1 MKSLSLL
8 LGLRLRFAKV
18 FAREGVVSF
27 LPHFMKAYVMKK
39 NTSKSR
45 SHGSSPSSRR
55 LTEGRSKS
63 PRTRSLGLE
72 PLEDRALL
80 SAVGVDVSPAPA
92 ASGYVQTVEAAPA
105 EPIDLSSLSAPLA
118 TEPLSSTG
126 ASLVVTTLNDV
137 VDSGDGVLSLRE
149 ALAAA
154 QDGDT
159 VTFGVSGTIVLSGTQ
174 LEIDKSITVD
184 ATSVW
189 DSQNDAPGITVD
201 GDAASRVFAVTGD
214 SVALKGIKITN
225 GYVNSQLGGG
235 LAGTGLELTLER
247 CVVTGNVSANMGAAG
262 GVGVYDCSLT
272 VLDSVISNNTAR
284 MGGGLYFANG
294 QRDVELTVINSEI
307 SGNTGSDGYSPTG
320 GGGVLLSGASGTL
333 CTANFIGSSIVGNTG
348 TEGGGFY
355 CNGYGSLTLVNSA
368 ICANTALSS
377 GLGIGGAF
385 RASPHFSLSLTG
397 CTVAGNAAVSQNGS
411 ASGYGGGLYAGD
423 VELRNTIVA
432 LNSPD
437 DVNLNGS
444 TVAYNSLSSF
454 SRWTDGANNLV
465 YDSSQPL
472 FTDAENGDF
481 SLAANSQAIDR
492 GNDAYV
498 STQFDLA
505 GRRRFYGSSVDI
517 GAYEYQLPETPSTVV
532 TTLDDTVNAYDD
544 LISLREAIDYAQ
556 DGDTVTFAVSGAIVL
571 SGTQL
576 NLNKSISVDATSVW
590 DSQNDAPGITVDG
603 DGKSRVFLATGAST
617 ALKGIKITNGNSDS
631 YAGGVYTY
639 SNEMTISDCVIS
651 GNRAQGKGG
660 GVHSS
665 RASLT
670 VVNTTVTGNTVSGG
684 TPGGGGISAAGGTQN
699 LLNCVI
705 SDNAVE
711 NVMNATGGG
720 VFVDG
725 GYDGAETT
733 LENCVVS
740 NNFAYTGGG
749 VCIYSGA
756 HNPQTTRLTVSN
768 SVIADNNATY
778 IGGGLVVSGFGTAV
792 ITSSTVANNS
802 AETYCDGLY
811 SGFDGIELYNTIVA
825 TNSSLDVG
833 ASGTIKAYNTLSTFT
848 DWTEG
853 ANNLVY
859 DPTQPLFV
867 DADNGDYR
875 LAPNSQAYNA
885 GSNEYVAGETDLAGE
900 PRESGASVDIGAYE
914 LQPSLSFN
922 AYSKTVTALVDQNVV
937 LTRGVE
943 AVGMEDPTYSVK
955 IDGVKSTKITV
966 NKKWGQIVYSGGING
981 LPAREEPYAVTVTAT
996 DQYGSVSKE
1005 FLLTVVN
1012 DSAVSLK
1019 VSTNSPKYNTAVRA
1033 TLKPTAATVT
1043 YQWYRT
1049 KNAADA
1055 TAVWTAI
1062 SGATKAT
1069 YVPTDAD
1076 LGYYLKVV
1084 ARGTG
1089 DYAGHATQAITTGKA
1104 TRAIVSVT
1112 LPTTVEV
1119 NKTLT
1124 AYLSPSAATATYQWY
1139 RGSDA
1144 DGWTAI
1150 KNATGVKYVP
1160 QLADVGK
1167 YLKVVATGKDNY
1179 TGSASKVTSKPVT
1192 ASLVSVS
1199 FSGKLRVGSTVTS
1212 YLSPSAATVTYQWY
1226 SSSNGSSWTEI
1237 TGATS
1242 KSYTPTDAEAGKYL
1256 RVVIKGTGFYKGTL
1270 SKTTASKI
1278 SAVASTPSAQDA
1290 FIGYEDAILDEE
1302 FGEFWNTLEETLN
1315 N

>member
-1 MKSLSLL
+1 MKSFSLFL
-8 LGLRLRFAKV
+8 DMRLRFAKV
-18 FAREGVVSF
+18 FAREGAVSF
-27 LPHFMKAYVMKK
+27 LPHFTKAYNMKK

-45 SHGSSPSSRR
+45 SRRPSTSSRR
-55 LTEGRSKS
+55 LAEGRNKS
-63 PRTRSLGLE
+63 LRTRSLGLE
-72 PLEDRALL
+72 QLEDRSLL
-80 SAVGVDVSPAPA
+80 SAVGVGVFPAST
-92 ASGYVQTVEAAPA
+92 ASEYVQTVEAAPA
-105 EPIDLSSLSAPLA
+105 EPIDLSGLSAPLA
-118 TEPLSSTG
+118 AEPLSSTG

-154 QDGDT
+154 QNGDT
-159 VTFGVSGTIVLSGTQ
+159 VTFGVSGSVVLSGTN
-174 LEIDKSITVD
+174 LEINKSITVD

-201 GDAASRVFAVTGD
+201 GDASSRVFAVTGD

-307 SGNTGSDGYSPTG
+307 SGNTGSDGSNPMG
-320 GGGVLLSGASGTL
+320 GGGVLLSGASGTSV
-333 CTANFIGSSIVGNTG
+333 TANFIGSSIVGNAG

-355 CNGYGSLTLVNSA
+355 CNGYGSLTLANCSVS
-368 ICANTALSS
+368 ANTAYSS
-377 GLGIGGAF
+377 YFGIGGAF
-385 RASPHFSLSLTG
+385 RTSPYFSLSLTD
-397 CTVAGNAAVSQNGS
+397 CTVAGNAASSPNNF
-411 ASGYGGGLYAGD
+411 GYGGGLYAGD

-437 DVNLNGS
+437 DVHLNGS

-472 FTDAENGDF
+472 FVDAENGDF

-544 LISLREAIDYAQ
+544 LVSLREAIAYAQ
-556 DGDTVTFAVSGAIVL
+556 DGDTVTFAVSGAVVL

-576 NLNKSISVDATSVW
+576 NLNKSITVDATSVW
-590 DSQNDAPGITVDG
+590 DAENDAPGVTVDG
-603 DGKSRVFLATGAST
+603 DGKSRVFLATGESA
-617 ALKGIKITNGNSDS
+617 ALKGLKITNGNSDS
-631 YAGGVYTY
+631 YGGGVYTY

-651 GNRAQGKGG
+651 DNRARGKGG
-660 GVHSS
+660 GVYSS

-670 VVNTTVTGNTVSGG
+670 VVNTTVSGNTAYGSAV
-684 TPGGGGISAAGGTQN
+684 GGGGIGVSGGAVN
-699 LLNCVI
+699 LSNCVI
-705 SDNAVE
+705 SNNAVE
-711 NVMNATGGG
+711 EVTNALGGG
-720 VFVDG
+720 VLVDG
-725 GYDGAETT
+725 GYEGAHLTVS
-733 LENCVVS
+733 NCVVS
-740 NNFAYTGGG
+740 NNSAFNGGG
-749 VCIYSGA
+749 IYMVSGSN
-756 HNPQTTRLTVSN
+756 NPQAATLTVSN
-768 SVIADNNATY
+768 SVIADNTASY
-778 IGGGLVVSGFGTAV
+778 IGGGLAASGTGTAS
-792 ITSSTVANNS
+792 ITSSTITNNS
-802 AETYCDGLY
+802 AGAYCDGLY
-811 SGFDGIELYNTIVA
+811 LSFTSAELYNTIVA
-825 TNSSLDVG
+825 MNSVLDFYG
-833 ASGTIKAYNTLSTFT
+833 WGTLKAYNTLTTYT

-885 GSNEYVAGETDLAGE
+885 GSNEYVAGETDVAGK

-981 LPAREEPYAVTVTAT
+981 LPAREEPYAVTVMAT

-1167 YLKVVATGKDNY
+1167 YLKVVASGKDNY
-1179 TGSASKVTSKPVT
+1179 TGSAFKATSKPVT

-1237 TGATS
+1237 TDATS

-1278 SAVASTPSAQDA
+1278 SAVASAPSAQDA
-1290 FIGYEDAILDEE
+1290 FIGYEDAVLDEE